1 MGLKQQLEQ
10 DIAQFFRD
18 IDDMLPE
25 GKKKALELLIEKYC
39 HLSSAPVK
47 WDKSHFEMI
56 KSHAITLFKDK
67 AYPKKFNN
75 SYREFS
81 TQEAPNV
88 CLIEA
93 TISHLH
99 SEDCLKKL
107 PKFDVRED

>member
-1 MGLKQQLEQ
+1 MSLKQQLEQ

-18 IDDMLPE
+18 IDGMLPE
-25 GKKKALELLIEKYC
+25 GKKKALALLIDKYC

-47 WDKSHFEMI
+47 WDKSHFDNI
-56 KSHAITLFKDK
+56 KSSAIQLFKDK

-88 CLIEA
+88 CLVEA
-93 TISHLH
+93 TIAYLH
-99 SEDCLKKL
+99 AQDCLKKL
-107 PKFDVRED
+107 PTFDVKE